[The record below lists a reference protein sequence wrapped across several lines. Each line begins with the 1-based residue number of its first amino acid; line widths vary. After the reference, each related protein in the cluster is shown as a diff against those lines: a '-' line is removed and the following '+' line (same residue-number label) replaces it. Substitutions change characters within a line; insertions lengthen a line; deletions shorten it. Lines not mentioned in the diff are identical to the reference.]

1 MERAPNVSVPLARR
15 ITRHLNAGIQ
25 PTISGRKVV
34 LQDVILV
41 RASGQEAPAAEE
53 LRRQAAARG
62 NPVDISYWNRAAE
75 VERQGNRIYGFDLSG
90 NRHLIAQ
97 RRNNQ
102 RVVTAAG
109 RRFYEE
115 MPQTN
120 WIIHLPVIHRR
131 TRPNFPYSFLIPTS
145 LT

>member
-1 MERAPNVSVPLARR
+1 MERAPNVSVPMARR
-15 ITRHLNAGIQ
+15 ISKHLDSGIQ
-25 PTISGRKVV
+25 PTISGRRVV
-34 LQDVILV
+34 LHDVILV
-41 RASGQEAPAAEE
+41 RANGQEAPAAEE
-53 LRRQAAARG
+53 ARRQAAARG
-62 NPVDISYWNRAAE
+62 TPMDISFWNRAAE

-102 RVVTAAG
+102 RVVTTTG

-120 WIIHLPVIHRR
+120 WIIHLPVMHRR
-131 TRPNFPYSFLIPTS
+131 TQIGRASCRERV
-145 LT
+145 